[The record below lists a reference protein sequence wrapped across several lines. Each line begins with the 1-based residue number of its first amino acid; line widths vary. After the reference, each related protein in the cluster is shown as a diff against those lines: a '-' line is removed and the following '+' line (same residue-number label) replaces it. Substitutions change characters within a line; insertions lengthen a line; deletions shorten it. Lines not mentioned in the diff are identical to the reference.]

1 LGYTA
6 LGFLL
11 YAIAHPRQSNLHL
24 QRMIL
29 LAEGDGWIFLY
40 SFLASLVSLGACMLM
55 LECRIVELLRIV
67 ECQNGECRIVE
78 CLIVAPLIGRSQCQ
92 PDCGFTT
99 CITARLCRQPHLFSI
114 LIATPSRVS
123 GKTCSVSP
131 LAYDHIQTSTASLVA
146 EHISS
151 CLSTLSTLAGAA

>member
-55 LECRIVELLRIV
+55 LECRIVE
-67 ECQNGECRIVE
+67 
-78 CLIVAPLIGRSQCQ
+78 CLIVALLIGRSQCQ

-131 LAYDHIQTSTASLVA
+131 LAYDDIQTSTASLVA